1 MAKKRK
7 ERAEENQRQ
16 SRKEVL
22 IAKRHKEQTRR
33 VWILLIAVIG
43 LIVAVLLIG
52 VVNEL
57 IMKPTRPVA
66 TVNGIEIA
74 LEDWRDQVEYRRALL
89 ISRISD
95 IADLVGGDFD
105 QIQQIV
111 GQELQSLGD
120 AETLGQQVLEEM
132 IDLELVRQEAQ
143 SRGITVS
150 DAEVQKALEER
161 FLYFD
166 GESPTPQP
174 TATETMVPTPSL
186 TPIARVTLTETLEI
200 ETSEPTPTA
209 GPTNTP
215 LPTPTAVSLESFEE
229 SLSEWHERLNGYGID
244 EEMFRMAVEQD
255 LYRERLVE
263 SLAKVA
269 EVSDEAEQAS
279 IFYLRF
285 DNEEEADARLGDIDS
300 EDFLTIWNTINS
312 QENAEGSESTAIA
325 GELLWRTA
333 DNLEGVLGPDVRQEA
348 FDLDI
353 EEPSTVIVVP
363 AQTDEGTDSFYIIM
377 VSGREIRPLTEFA
390 FNNAKEQIY
399 ISWLD
404 EARLLDVVLYE
415 RWRAN
420 VPRRP
425 LLDTS
430 SWFSPTPVP
439 SPTLSEPGE
448 IIPQPTVE

>member
-22 IAKRHKEQTRR
+22 ITKRHEQQTRR

-57 IMKPTRPVA
+57 ILKPTRPVA
-66 TVNGIEIA
+66 TVNGIEIV
-74 LEDWRDQVEYRRALL
+74 LEGWRDQVEYRRALL
-89 ISRISD
+89 VSRISD
-95 IADLVGGDFD
+95 IADLVGGDFS
-105 QIQQIV
+105 QIQQIA
-111 GQELQSLGD
+111 GLELQSLGD

-132 IDLELVRQEAQ
+132 IDQELVRQEAQ
-143 SRGITVS
+143 SRGITVTE
-150 DAEVQKALEER
+150 AEVQKALEER

-186 TPIARVTLTETLEI
+186 TPIAQGILTESLEI
-200 ETSEPTPTA
+200 ETPEPTPTA
-209 GPTNTP
+209 GPTMTP
-215 LPTPTAVSLESFEE
+215 LPTPTAISLESFEE
-229 SLSEWHERLNGYGID
+229 SLSEWHGRLNDYGID
-244 EEMFRMAVEQD
+244 EEMFRNAVEQE

-263 SLAKVA
+263 TLAKIA

-285 DNEEEADARLGDIDS
+285 DNEDEADARLGDIDS
-300 EDFLTIWNTINS
+300 DDFLTIWNTVNS
-312 QENAEGSESTAIA
+312 QENSEDSESTAIA

-333 DNLEGVLGPDVRQEA
+333 DNLEGVLGPDVSQAA
-348 FDLDI
+348 FNLDI
-353 EEPSTVIVVP
+353 EDPSAVIVIP
-363 AQTDEGTDSFYIIM
+363 AQTEEGADSFYIIM
-377 VSGREIRPLTEFA
+377 VSGREVRPLTESA

-404 EARLLDVVLYE
+404 EVRLLDVVLYE

-420 VPRRP
+420 VPQRP

-439 SPTLSEPGE
+439 SPTPGE
-448 IIPQPTVE
+448 PSGIIPQPTPE